1 MNRMKLILIV
11 LFFFLSCVVEANNNS
26 NKGSKKGLEA
36 ISSAATQ
43 FVSNIYSNA
52 ANLDLLRASDGYRKA
67 FFNKEFSMTHIRCNI
82 IKIEFLNFDLRNW
95 AMWGVQCPEKKSF
108 IFAIKNDFLGTT
120 KLLDCKI
127 CIRAKFSPC
136 LDWCSR
142 TTPLS
147 EVNTKPESPYTK
159 PELTNLPGSISEIA
173 SDNIPLEQVFHDPTN
188 RYTIKYP
195 STWKQWLD
203 SSGVQ
208 KFGIP
213 QKPWGVFVS
222 SLDDKY
228 KSVVELFKEKP
239 DVTYLKNDLTRLIN
253 KDIKFLND
261 GPLTIKASD
270 GSNLKAYYIIAVYSI
285 DGFWF
290 ELLAV
295 MVERKTA
302 PKYLRFVY
310 VSPLAQEKNTLPIA
324 KAMLKSW
331 SIAP

>member
-1 MNRMKLILIV
+1 MMKWLLMV
-11 LFFFLSCVVEANNNS
+11 LFFFFSSVVEANNSLNQAS
-26 NKGSKKGLEA
+26 PKGLDA
-36 ISSAATQ
+36 ILRAATQ
-43 FVSNIYSNA
+43 FVSNIYSNP
-52 ANLDLLRASDGYRKA
+52 ANLDLLSASEEDRKA
-67 FFNKEFSMTHIRCNI
+67 FFNKEFSTTNIACNI
-82 IKIEFLNFDLRNW
+82 VKIEFLNFEVTDW
-95 AMWGVQCPEKKSF
+95 AIWGVQCSEKKSF
-108 IFAIKNDFLGTT
+108 IFAIKNDYVGTL

-127 CIRAKFSPC
+127 CINAKFTPC
-136 LDWCSR
+136 LDWCTR
-142 TTPLS
+142 TIPLS
-147 EVNTKPESPYTK
+147 EVNTKPESPYIK
-159 PELTNLPGSISEIA
+159 PELANLPSSISEL
-173 SDNIPLEQVFHDPTN
+173 STDNVALEQVFHDPIN
-188 RYTIKYP
+188 RYSIKYP

-213 QKPWGVFVS
+213 QKPWVVFVS

-228 KSVVELFKEKP
+228 KSVIELFKEKP
-239 DVTYLKNDLTRLIN
+239 DVTYLKNDFTQVIN
-253 KDIKFLND
+253 KNITFLND

-270 GSNLKAYYIIAVYSI
+270 GSNLKAYYVIATYSL
-285 DGFWF
+285 GSFRF

-310 VSPLAQEKNTLPIA
+310 VSPIAQEKDTLPIA